1 MECCAKHLGRV
12 LPAILFVS
20 VLGAFP
26 VAAQSEGAKGGQSPT
41 ADQARNS
48 SADLDAMQKIRK
60 AIVADR
66 SLSTD
71 AHNVKVISR
80 DGVVTL
86 RGPVRSES
94 EKSAVEAK
102 AADVVGASNVKNEL
116 TVKTNAK

>member
-1 MECCAKHLGRV
+1 
-12 LPAILFVS
+12 
-20 VLGAFP
+20 
-26 VAAQSEGAKGGQSPT
+26 
-41 ADQARNS
+41 
-48 SADLDAMQKIRK
+48 MQKIRK

-116 TVKTNAK
+116 TVKTNTK